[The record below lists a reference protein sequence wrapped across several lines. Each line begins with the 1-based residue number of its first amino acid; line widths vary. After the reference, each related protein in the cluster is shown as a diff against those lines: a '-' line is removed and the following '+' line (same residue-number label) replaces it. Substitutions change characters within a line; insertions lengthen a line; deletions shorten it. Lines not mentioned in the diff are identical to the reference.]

1 MSEKFNQNRNII
13 KVDNQLFLK
22 EFELTLEEIRLI
34 LLTMAQ
40 INADDEDFKTYKIR
54 IRDIEEKTGSLKKNT
69 RVKAMAKRLMSKP
82 LVIENNIIVN
92 WFSMIK
98 ILDGE
103 LEVRFDPVLKPYLLK
118 LKQKFVKLN
127 LLELLKLKSVYA
139 IRFYIFAKTYKNIGQ
154 IKFSVEELHN
164 KLKTPKSYKK
174 DFYDFKRKVL
184 DVSRR
189 EINKKTDLKIDFE
202 FKKSGRKVTDV
213 ILKIK
218 NTKLTECKKIEEQPQ
233 KAVDDFKTFRQE
245 LSSKS
250 NVIITLYEEYFEIK
264 DGYLL
269 QNEKLLSKEKAF
281 EIWQE
286 LYKNKDKIK
295 IIENKE
301 EFEKEQEEQA
311 KEKIK
316 QELLKVYFGKTYEVV
331 AKNALGG
338 YEILKYEILK
348 IEDII
353 YKENGEIDYIVL
365 IGQAEDGL
373 NYKIKATLNQLK
385 QNSK

>member
-1 MSEKFNQNRNII
+1 MNEKFNKGRNII

-22 EFELTLEEIRLI
+22 EFELKLEEIRLI

-103 LEVRFDPVLKPYLLK
+103 LEVRFDPALKPYLLK
-118 LKQKFVKLN
+118 LKEKFVKLN

-139 IRFYIFAKTYKNIGQ
+139 IRFYIFAKTYKNIGK
-154 IKFSVEELHN
+154 IKFSVEELHS

-174 DFYDFKRKVL
+174 DFYNFKRKVL
-184 DVSRR
+184 NVSKKA
-189 EINKKTDLKIDFE
+189 INEKTDLKIDFE
-202 FKKSGRKVTDV
+202 LKKSGRKVTNV

-218 NTKLTECKKIEEQPQ
+218 DTKLIECKKEKPQ
-233 KAVDDFKTFRQE
+233 KTVNDFKTFRQE
-245 LSSKS
+245 LSKS
-250 NVIITLYEEYFEIK
+250 NVIIQLNEEYFEIK
-264 DGYLL
+264 DGYLF
-269 QNEKLLSKEKAF
+269 QNEKLLNKEKAF

-286 LYKNKDKIK
+286 LYKNKNKIK

-301 EFEKEQEEQA
+301 EFEKEQKEQA
-311 KEKIK
+311 KESIK

-353 YKENGEIDYIVL
+353 YKENGEINYIIL
-365 IGQAEDGL
+365 IGQGEDGL

-385 QNSK
+385 QNTK